1 MDVSHV
7 AIFILVEVI
16 CFPVPKE
23 KTSGQTQINLRI
35 IFKYWVWSSEF
46 LFSQC
51 LLFNY
56 HRTFALV

>member
-1 MDVSHV
+1 MGVLSFYNTAQMDVSYV

-35 IFKYWVWSSEF
+35 IFKY
-46 LFSQC
+46 
-51 LLFNY
+51 
-56 HRTFALV
+56 